1 MPPSLLQMLTLIS
14 HLQPQSWSHA
24 CSLDILTAF
33 VFILQQ
39 LCLQGGEK
47 SASNNN
53 QCISSEFTSYWL
65 LQSNAEI
72 AAVLGRIMLC
82 VVSEQIS
89 PLSLLFPWLVSPFFL
104 AVHFDS
110 HTRLHFSFLL
120 QLHHCIT
127 GIFKEESSLF
137 LCLHDLTQWLA
148 HCKCSTRLTNEW
160 LDGVLTSSSTI
171 LSKTHRQQMS
181 PLSYELIMIPHLI
194 PWEILPN
201 KSTLW
206 KETQKET

>member
-1 MPPSLLQMLTLIS
+1 MCVSPTPKAGGDAYTGLVFTDWLLNAPRLLQMLTLIS

-89 PLSLLFPWLVSPFFL
+89 PLSLLFPWLKCHLSSWPCTLTPIQDCIFL
-104 AVHFDS
+104 FCCS
-110 HTRLHFSFLL
+110 Y
-120 QLHHCIT
+120 IT
-127 GIFKEESSLF
+127 
-137 LCLHDLTQWLA
+137 
-148 HCKCSTRLTNEW
+148 
-160 LDGVLTSSSTI
+160 V
-171 LSKTHRQQMS
+171 
-181 PLSYELIMIPHLI
+181 
-194 PWEILPN
+194 
-201 KSTLW
+201 
-206 KETQKET
+206 